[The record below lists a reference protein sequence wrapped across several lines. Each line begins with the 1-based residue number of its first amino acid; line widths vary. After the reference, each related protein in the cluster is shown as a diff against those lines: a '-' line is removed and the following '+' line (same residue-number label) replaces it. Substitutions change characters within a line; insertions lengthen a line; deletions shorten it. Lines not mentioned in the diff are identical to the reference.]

1 MTAASIPH
9 SSGRLRI
16 PFIVVAVLLGLVAA
30 AVFFG
35 VPSLVIG
42 WFDPEEGGIHRVHN
56 IVWGVYMGVFFG
68 VGMLLQAWRPER
80 TIALFQTLAVA
91 ALAGLLAALVSADF
105 DAIPI
110 FVVPPILLA
119 ALHPVRSALAR
130 PGGPIS
136 PYLAGFAVL
145 AAIPLLVYF
154 FDQAGL
160 QRTLPGNDPHSM
172 ENHWL
177 GTAALALA
185 FPLVGLVV
193 SLRASGWRWAGWFA
207 GGGAAL
213 LGLASVVFPEHASS
227 VGRLWGTVM
236 ILAGLAF
243 VALVER
249 EARSPEAA
257 SAGPGPEPSRQLS

>member
-1 MTAASIPH
+1 MTAASIPQ

-16 PFIVVAVLLGLVAA
+16 PFVVVAVLLGLVAA
-30 AVFFG
+30 FVVFG
-35 VPSLVIG
+35 LPLLVLG
-42 WFDPEEGGIHRVHN
+42 WFDPEEGGIHRVHS
-56 IVWGVYMGVFFG
+56 IVWGVYMGLFFG

-80 TIALFQTLAVA
+80 TIALYQTLAVA
-91 ALAGLLAALVSADF
+91 GLAGLVASLVSTDF
-105 DAIPI
+105 KSIPL

-119 ALHPVRSALAR
+119 ALHPARAALAR
-130 PGGPIS
+130 PGGPVS
-136 PYLAGFAVL
+136 PLLAGFAAL

-160 QRTLPGNDPHSM
+160 QRTTPGNDPHAM
-172 ENHWL
+172 ESHWL

-227 VGRLWGTVM
+227 VGRLWGGVM
-236 ILAGLAF
+236 LMAGLAF

-249 EARSPEAA
+249 EARFGDTGRPA
-257 SAGPGPEPSRQLS
+257 EPR